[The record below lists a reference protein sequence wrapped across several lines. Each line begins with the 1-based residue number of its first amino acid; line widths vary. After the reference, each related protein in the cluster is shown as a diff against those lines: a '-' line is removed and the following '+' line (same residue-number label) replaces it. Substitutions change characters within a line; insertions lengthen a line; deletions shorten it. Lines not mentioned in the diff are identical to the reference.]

1 MSSIRDKISQLKG
14 RKKRLEERQRQ
25 IHMDRLNLDTK
36 QFYEDSLKVHNASNE
51 LTIVITPGHEYREL
65 ADRNFTQQKAVK
77 HIFHALQKDVNPDL
91 YGDDFADEIAKEQ
104 NSIIIQLKSIA
115 VKPTIVSLPDSC
127 TEFQVQKL
135 SEFNQAVKDFRQDH
149 NGSLYV
155 PLTYPGVGSVP
166 ARDLDSL
173 MNTIKVKENQNQK

>member
-25 IHMDRLNLDTK
+25 IHMNRLNLDTK
-36 QFYEDSLKVHNASNE
+36 QFYEDSIKLHNASFE

-65 ADRNFTQQKAVK
+65 ADRNFTQRKAIK
-77 HIFHALQKDVNPDL
+77 HIFHDIKHDVNPDL

-104 NSIIIQLKSIA
+104 NSVIIQLKPIVVEPS
-115 VKPTIVSLPDSC
+115 IVSLPETC

-135 SEFNQAVKDFRQDH
+135 GEFNQAVKDFRQDH

-166 ARDLDSL
+166 ARDLDFL
-173 MNTIKVKENQNQK
+173 MDTIETKENPHQK